1 MTPILLSQ
9 YNIKTMENITQKFS
23 AHDKKFDQ
31 IDKRFDQIDKKLEAH
46 DKRFD
51 QVDKRFDFL
60 AIKFLEHDERLDRI
74 EADMATKTDLNKI
87 SITLDKLVQITEKK
101 DQELTIA
108 THDMRIIEGR
118 VEVLEEDMKQV
129 KPALGL
135 T

>member
-1 MTPILLSQ
+1 
-9 YNIKTMENITQKFS
+9 MENITQKFS

-46 DKRFD
+46 DKRFDQVDKRFD